1 MAGLAKVFEEACPN
15 CLQSLK
21 KLFRVSM
28 AISKAKYG
36 LGAFHYYYYYYYY
49 YYYLLIIALL

>member
-49 YYYLLIIALL
+49 YYLLIIALL